1 MGIFRVDRKGKDML
15 KGLFRKALPT
25 PLAEG
30 VHSPS
35 PEEEILRILVQKYC
49 LNQHICLKKLIYMM
63 EREIIYLV
71 LEEAHGNQRAAAR
84 ILGVKPN
91 TLHYKIHRM
100 GLVPFHK
107 YVMVEDLPNTDSP
120 MDSPARTGF
129 IPRPPRSAH

>member
-1 MGIFRVDRKGKDML
+1 ML
-15 KGLFRKALPT
+15 KGLFRKVQPT
-25 PLAEG
+25 PPAEG
-30 VHSPS
+30 VHSSS

-49 LNQHICLKKLIYMM
+49 LNQRICLKKLIDMM

-107 YVMVEDLPNTDSP
+107 YMMVEDLPDTSSPTDSP
-120 MDSPARTGF
+120 GRTEF
-129 IPRPPRSAH
+129 VPRPPRSAH